1 MERVRDSG
9 GANRVG
15 VKDGYRNLL
24 AEALAQWG
32 RVAHYDAPGASEDGP
47 RETAGVGCCQ
57 DLSSMVP
64 GTEAGAQCPSLIS
77 FTLKPWR
84 VDLICWGNRGTERVS
99 NPAQVT

>member
-1 MERVRDSG
+1 M
-9 GANRVG
+9 G